1 MKLLAFHQP
10 AVFHQY
16 FFAAYPDPNRWYISR
31 MNFVRST
38 AVMSMI
44 GYIMG
49 LGDRHCENILL
60 DTVTGETVHVDFNCL
75 FNKGNSGK
83 ETSSIDFLLCLGLTF
98 EIPEKVPFRLT
109 HNIVDGMGT
118 LGVEGVFRKTCE
130 MILHLIRNERELL
143 VSVLKTFIYDP
154 LVEWKSATREE
165 VANMKKQQLQIEGG
179 EVVNMKVMMSRSKIR
194 AMGLISFLLRH
205 KRT

>member
-1 MKLLAFHQP
+1 
-10 AVFHQY
+10 
-16 FFAAYPDPNRWYISR
+16 
-31 MNFVRST
+31 
-38 AVMSMI
+38 MI

-60 DTVTGETVHVDFNCL
+60 DTCTGETVHVDFNCL
-75 FNKGNSGK
+75 FNK
-83 ETSSIDFLLCLGLTF
+83 GLTF

-130 MILHLIRNERELL
+130 IILHLIRDERELL

-165 VANMKKQQLQIEGG
+165 VANMKKQQIQVEGG
-179 EVVNMKVMMSRSKIR
+179 EVVNMKVTKYGSIPLLMYKN
-194 AMGLISFLLRH
+194 GLFRLRH
-205 KRT
+205 MFETSSNVFVVIVQTN

>member
-1 MKLLAFHQP
+1 
-10 AVFHQY
+10 
-16 FFAAYPDPNRWYISR
+16 

-49 LGDRHCENILL
+49 LGDRHCENILI
-60 DTVTGETVHVDFNCL
+60 DTCT
-75 FNKGNSGK
+75 
-83 ETSSIDFLLCLGLTF
+83 GLTF

-109 HNIVDGMGT
+109 HNVVDGMGT

-130 MILHLIRNERELL
+130 IILHLIRDERELL

-165 VANMKKQQLQIEGG
+165 VANMKKQQIEGG
-179 EVVNMKVMMSRSKIR
+179 EVVNMKAQTHVRNILERVRGYCTDELTGKRVVLPLSVE
-194 AMGLISFLLRH
+194 GQVDHLIQQATSNELLCQMFIGWAAYL
-205 KRT
+205 